1 MLTLIRSG
9 IRRMYYISFTHACT
23 LIALSYVAL
32 KLKNRL
38 FMERHTLLIASLLTG
53 IACIIM
59 MLKPFPNDSLL
70 TDLRFAPII
79 MAGLR
84 FGSAV
89 SLLSAILPSLYIF
102 HIGEPLGIVR
112 IMQDLVLPAVV
123 SSLYY
128 KKEHDNGYAMI
139 PFQDGIKICVI
150 LAAIRLGIHVY
161 LRYEMTAGLIL
172 SHMIMLVIS
181 ILAIMVLIVM
191 YNDDNRSMILQRRFE
206 LLANQ
211 DGLTGLPNL
220 RSFMTIARN
229 TFQQRPLSI
238 MMIDIDNFKRYND
251 TFGHLQGDKLL
262 RDIGQLLRSLID
274 ERDYAARYGGEEFI
288 IMSHTVDI
296 SQLEQYAQRLCSAVE
311 EHLYQG
317 TCSSPTTIS
326 IGISISGSN
335 KDDLLRMISEADE
348 ALYISKNTGKN
359 RYTFFTSET
368 GLAVNNA

>member
-1 MLTLIRSG
+1 
-9 IRRMYYISFTHACT
+9 MYYISFTHACT

>member
-1 MLTLIRSG
+1 
-9 IRRMYYISFTHACT
+9 MYYISFTHACT

-38 FMERHTLLIASLLTG
+38 FMERHTMLIASLLTG
-53 IACIIM
+53 IACIVM
-59 MLKPFPNDSLL
+59 MLQPFPNDSLL

-84 FGSAV
+84 FGSVV

-102 HIGEPLGIVR
+102 HIGEPLGLVR
-112 IMQDLVLPAVV
+112 IMQDLVLPAIV
-123 SSLYY
+123 SSQFY
-128 KKEHDNGYAMI
+128 KKDHDSGYAMI

-150 LAAIRLGIHVY
+150 MAAIRLGIQAY
-161 LRYEMTAGLIL
+161 LRYELTPSLIA
-172 SHMIMLVIS
+172 SHLIMLALSV
-181 ILAIMVLIVM
+181 LAILVLIVM

-220 RSFMTIARN
+220 RSFMSIARN
-229 TFQQRPLSI
+229 TFQQRPISI

-262 RDIGQLLRSLID
+262 REVGQLLRSLID

-288 IMSHTVDI
+288 VMSHTVDFP
-296 SQLEQYAQRLCSAVE
+296 QLEQYARRLCHAVAA
-311 EHLYQG
+311 HPYQG
-317 TCSSPTTIS
+317 TCSTPTTIS
-326 IGISISGSN
+326 IGISVSGSS
-335 KDDLLRMISEADE
+335 KDDLLRIISEADE
-348 ALYISKNTGKN
+348 ALYISKNNGKN
-359 RYTFFTSET
+359 RHTFYITEPP
-368 GLAVNNA
+368 LAINNA